1 MAAYDKEFIIRYAE
15 GELSEEER
23 RQFEADLL
31 TDASLAAELSL
42 YLELRRTLQQR
53 LPKDAG
59 ADALRSALSGLN
71 KEYFASPVRRPSRV
85 RWIAWSAAAA
95 CIIVVL
101 GIYLLPSGD
110 GDFIDRL
117 GRTEMVSTESRG
129 ANADSLLQQA
139 ADYFNH
145 QQFEKALPLLDKAV
159 AADSSSQLA
168 IFYRGIAEW
177 HTGSVDRARK
187 DLTSVYNGESL
198 LRYEAAFYV
207 ALTYAGEK
215 NGTATRDEKNGT
227 VSSGEKN
234 WTITTDEKSREAAM
248 EWLDKIPAGTP
259 VSSRANELRYK
270 LK

>member
-15 GELSEEER
+15 NELSEEER
-23 RQFEADLL
+23 RRFEADLL

-42 YLELRRTLQQR
+42 YLELRRTLEHR
-53 LPKDAG
+53 LPKDAD
-59 ADALRSALSGLN
+59 ADALRSTLSGLN
-71 KEYFASPVRRPSRV
+71 KEYFVSPVRRPSRV

-95 CIIVVL
+95 CVIVVL
-101 GIYLLPSGD
+101 GIYLLPSRN

-139 ADYFNH
+139 ATFFNQ
-145 QQFEKALPLLDKAV
+145 QQFDKALPLLDKAV
-159 AADSSSQLA
+159 VADSSSQLA

-187 DLTSVYNGESL
+187 DLTGVYNGESL
-198 LRYEAAFYV
+198 LRYEAAFYI

-215 NGTATRDEKNGT
+215 NGGAVAG
-227 VSSGEKN
+227 GKN
-234 WTITTDEKSREAAM
+234 WTITTGGRNRAAAM

-259 VSSRANELRYK
+259 VSSRANELRDK